1 MSRDGSRAGTDADC
15 ASPRSSAGGDD
26 CWDMAEGDNDAQTK
40 VVMQKLSRCVSYLF
54 QLPTPCALQLPSIQ
68 ASAPATCSP
77 DQAAQALALWV
88 RLVRLHACASAVP
101 TAAARWLA

>member
-40 VVMQKLSRCVSYLF
+40 VVMQKLSRCVFCTLRF
-54 QLPTPCALQLPSIQ
+54 QHHLHSSCPNVQ
-68 ASAPATCSP
+68 ASTPAVCCP
-77 DQAAQALALWV
+77 
-88 RLVRLHACASAVP
+88 
-101 TAAARWLA
+101 